1 MKYLERNL
9 TEEVKDLNKKNL
21 RIIVERNYEKLNWER
36 YSLIGRRNVCGKL
49 LINHRF
55 IVDFN
60 TILSKSQLA
69 FCRKTGKLICTK
81 I

>member
-1 MKYLERNL
+1 
-9 TEEVKDLNKKNL
+9 
-21 RIIVERNYEKLNWER
+21 
-36 YSLIGRRNVCGKL
+36 LIGRRNVCGKL